1 MQKTQGYNRLTKGKR
16 KRKME
21 NSTFNYNYSAQR
33 NREVENIRN
42 KYLPREISKIE
53 LLRKL
58 DFKVQSAGMLESLI
72 IGVVG
77 VLIFGI
83 GMCFGLDVF
92 GGADFLTVVFCLLGV
107 IIMAPAYPIYRR
119 IKNKTTEKLTP
130 EILRL
135 SDEIIKN

>member
-1 MQKTQGYNRLTKGKR
+1 MK
-16 KRKME
+16 
-21 NSTFNYNYSAQR
+21 NSTFNYSYSAEK
-33 NREVENIRN
+33 NKEVENIRN
-42 KYLPREISKIE
+42 KYLPREVSKIE

-58 DFKVQSAGMLESLI
+58 DFKVQSAGIIESLI
-72 IGVVG
+72 LGVIG

-92 GGADFLTVVFCLLGV
+92 GGADFLTVIFCLLGAL
-107 IIMAPAYPIYRR
+107 IMAPAYPIYRR
-119 IKNKTTEKLTP
+119 IKDKTKEKLAP